1 MAKKS
6 INLPPPTVVD
16 VEPAPVSNY
25 ERAMEISKK
34 SKLASCYEWMKQLLI
49 SYTEAVT
56 IMDRM
61 EEEKWVD
68 PPKEKETGPREFK
81 QR

>member
-1 MAKKS
+1 MAKKP
-6 INLPPPTVVD
+6 INMTPIVID
-16 VEPAPVSNY
+16 VEPAAPISNY

-49 SYTEAVT
+49 SYSEAVT

-68 PPKEKETGPREFK
+68 PPKEGKTGPREFK
-81 QR
+81 G